1 MIRRPPR
8 STRTYTLFPYTT
20 LFRSSERHR
29 DRRFF
34 LQGFGEVRRL
44 ADLEPHPQPQP
55 DKHRRQ
61 QEWNAPAPCGEIGTA
76 QPQAEQQEQA
86 VRGDEADR
94 RAKLRKH
101 AEARFPPGRRILDR
115 EQRRPAPLA
124 AEAEPLSEAQYAQ
137 DRKSTRPN
145 SRTQ

>member
-1 MIRRPPR
+1 MVPEQ
-8 STRTYTLFPYTT
+8 F
-20 LFRSSERHR
+20 SERHR

-61 QEWNAPAPCGEIGTA
+61 QEWNAPAPCGEIGIA

-86 VRGDEADR
+86 VRSDEADR

-101 AEARFPPGRRILDR
+101 AEARFRSEEHTSELQSLMRI
-115 EQRRPAPLA
+115 
-124 AEAEPLSEAQYAQ
+124 SYAVFCL
-137 DRKSTRPN
+137 KKKKKT
-145 SRTQ
+145 TKTKK